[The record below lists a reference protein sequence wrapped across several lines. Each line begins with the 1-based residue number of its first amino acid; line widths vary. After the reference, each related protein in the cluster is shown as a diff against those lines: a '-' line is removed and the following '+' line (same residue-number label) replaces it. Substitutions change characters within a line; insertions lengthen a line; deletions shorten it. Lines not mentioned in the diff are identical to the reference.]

1 MKQDV
6 RPEWP
11 DNEDVFKLS
20 NGAWELAEKCW
31 VKDPKSRPT
40 ASAVCNILSH
50 LLAAITVAQ
59 PTPILPTPGQ
69 EGLSQR
75 LILSNLRMKGHT
87 GTITS
92 STFSP
97 DGKCIACGGLDHTI
111 WIWDAQKGS
120 PILEP
125 LKMHTKS
132 ILCVA
137 FSPNGSQIALG
148 DQAFLVMLWDA
159 ISGQLVLKLLKGHTA
174 SIFSISFSPNVRQ
187 ITSGSNDQTI
197 QIWDIQTG
205 ASVELIGHTNEVHSA
220 IFTADSKQIISGS
233 HDMTV
238 RIWDINSRR
247 LVHAP
252 LMDSNG
258 RQSIHFVGLSPD
270 EKMVVAGGVDGELCT
285 WNRETGTL
293 VSGPSQQHAE
303 GSTAVKFVA
312 MSTFS
317 AVSPDGNWAVA
328 NGVQSDMGRPVQVW
342 NIKTGQQVANL
353 KTDCKVLQ
361 SVTFSPDSK
370 YILFATDLTVHIH
383 PISQ

>member
-6 RPEWP
+6 RPERP
-11 DNEDVFKLS
+11 DNEDVPKLS
-20 NGAWELAEKCW
+20 DGAWELAEKCW

-40 ASAVCNILSH
+40 ASAVCDILSH
-50 LLAAITVAQ
+50 LLAAITIAQ
-59 PTPILPTPGQ
+59 PTPIHPTPDQ

-75 LILSNLRMKGHT
+75 LILSNLRMTGHT
-87 GTITS
+87 GTITC

-97 DGKCIACGGLDHTI
+97 DGKRIASGGEDRTI
-111 WIWDAQKGS
+111 RIWDAQTGS

-137 FSPNGSQIALG
+137 FSPDGSQIASG

-159 ISGQLVLKLLKGHTA
+159 TSGQLVSKPLKGHTA
-174 SIFSISFSPNVRQ
+174 SIFSISFSPDGRQ
-187 ITSGSNDQTI
+187 IASGSHDQTI
-197 QIWDIQTG
+197 RIWDIQTG
-205 ASVELIGHTNEVHSA
+205 ASVELIGHTNQVHSV
-220 IFTADSKQIISGS
+220 IFTADRKQIISGS
-233 HDMTV
+233 LDGTV

-258 RQSIHFVGLSPD
+258 GIHFVGLSPD
-270 EKMVVAGGVDGELCT
+270 EKVVVAGGVDGELCT

-293 VSGPSQQHAE
+293 VSGPSQQHTQ

-312 MSTFS
+312 MSRFS
-317 AVSPDGNWAVA
+317 AVSPDGNWVVQ
-328 NGVQSDMGRPVQVW
+328 NGAKDDMPGHLVQVW
-342 NIKTGQQVANL
+342 NTKTGQQVATL
-353 KTDCKVLQ
+353 KTDCKLVQ

-370 YILFATDLTVHIH
+370 YILFAADLTVHIH